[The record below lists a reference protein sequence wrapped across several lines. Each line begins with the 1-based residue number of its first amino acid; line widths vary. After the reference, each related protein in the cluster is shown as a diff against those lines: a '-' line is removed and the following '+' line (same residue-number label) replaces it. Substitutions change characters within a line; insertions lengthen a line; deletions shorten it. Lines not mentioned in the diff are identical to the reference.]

1 MKRLIIAFI
10 AAYIFL
16 FVWGWL
22 LNGVLLKDIYAQTPN
37 LWRTQ
42 TEMLSFFHWILIGQ
56 ALIVFAFVM
65 LYVAGFAGGGVV
77 AGIRLGILLEIAAIG
92 MRMGVYAVQPL
103 PRKLLIY
110 ASIGGLIEMII
121 FGAIVGALEA
131 EARSVLRGLPLE
143 RITFYRVPTN
153 EPWCRDHG
161 PTFLTRDRD
170 PKLAVADWDYNAWGN
185 KYPPF
190 DLDEVVPTCLAEIL
204 KLPL

>member
-1 MKRLIIAFI
+1 MKRFIFAFF

-16 FVWGWL
+16 FIWGWL

-65 LYVAGFAGGGVV
+65 LYVTGFAGGGVV

-92 MRMGVYAVQPL
+92 MRMGVYAVQPF
-103 PRKLLIY
+103 PGKLLIY

-121 FGAIVGALEA
+121 VGAIVGAIYKPA
-131 EARSVLRGLPLE
+131 PAQSSSQ
-143 RITFYRVPTN
+143 
-153 EPWCRDHG
+153 
-161 PTFLTRDRD
+161 
-170 PKLAVADWDYNAWGN
+170 
-185 KYPPF
+185 
-190 DLDEVVPTCLAEIL
+190 
-204 KLPL
+204 